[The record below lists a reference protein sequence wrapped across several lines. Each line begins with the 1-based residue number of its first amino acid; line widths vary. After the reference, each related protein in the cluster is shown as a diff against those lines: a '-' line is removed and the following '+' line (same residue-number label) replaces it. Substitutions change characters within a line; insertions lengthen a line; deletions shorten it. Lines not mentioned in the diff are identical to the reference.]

1 MNGSKLESL
10 VTIGGAIKAL
20 GGDRIGGYLVLFG
33 DPASKD
39 IQGEFFSRETDFWT
53 PEAGTKPVIY
63 QHGFTK
69 ALGRRRIG
77 DVTCKVDEVGLW
89 AEGQLKAR
97 SEYEQKYLPKILE
110 MVKAGKLGWSS
121 GSANHL
127 VETDADG
134 QILSWPIV
142 EASITPTPADPRT
155 AVLPLKAL
163 FPTRDRAR
171 DDANPLTIAD
181 VHRLAAAV
189 KAGRVLS
196 AANWTKLD
204 ALARAMT
211 GALDDLN
218 ALLESTRTGGD
229 NAAPDAKTNADASP
243 AGKAVRADWAS
254 LELDARAVLALL

>member
-1 MNGSKLESL
+1 MNGPSKLESL

-20 GGDRIGGYLVLFG
+20 GNDRIGGYLVLFG

-39 IQGEFFSRETDFWT
+39 IQGEFFSPKTDFWT
-53 PEAGTKPVIY
+53 PEVGVKPVIY

-97 SEYEQKYLPKILE
+97 SEYEAKYLPKIME

-127 VETDADG
+127 VETDDAG

-155 AVLPLKAL
+155 HVMPLKAL
-163 FPTRDRAR
+163 FPPRDA
-171 DDANPLTIAD
+171 DPVTIAD
-181 VHRLAAAV
+181 VRRLAAAV

-196 AANWTKLD
+196 TANWSRLD
-204 ALARAMT
+204 ALARSMT
-211 GALDDLN
+211 EALGDLN
-218 ALLESTRTGGD
+218 TLLESTRSGD
-229 NAAPDAKTNADASP
+229 TPDTKKNADASP
-243 AGKAVRADWAS
+243 AGKAARVDWAS
-254 LELDARAVLALL
+254 VEMDARAVLALL

>member
-1 MNGSKLESL
+1 MNGSSKLESL
-10 VTIGGAIKAL
+10 VTIGSAIKAL
-20 GGDRIGGYLVLFG
+20 GNDRIGGYLVLFG

-39 IQGEFFSRETDFWT
+39 IQGEFFSHETDFWT
-53 PEAGTKPVIY
+53 PEVGTKPVIY

-97 SEYEQKYLPKILE
+97 SEYEQKYLPKIME

-127 VETDADG
+127 VETDDAG

-155 AVLPLKAL
+155 HVLPLKAL
-163 FPTRDRAR
+163 FRGRAASGLATVR
-171 DDANPLTIAD
+171 TLEDL
-181 VHRLAAAV
+181 RELAAAV

-196 AANWTKLD
+196 AANWSKLD
-204 ALARAMT
+204 SLAQSMTAALT
-211 GALDDLN
+211 DLN
-218 ALLESTRTGGD
+218 ALLESTRSSDT
-229 NAAPDAKTNADASP
+229 AKNADASP
-243 AGKAVRADWAS
+243 AGKAARVDWAS

>member
-1 MNGSKLESL
+1 MNASRFESL

-20 GGDRIGGYLVLFG
+20 GNNRIGGYLVQFG
-33 DPASKD
+33 DPTRKD
-39 IQGEFFSRETDFWT
+39 IQGEFFSANTDFWS
-53 PEAGTKPVIY
+53 PEIGLKPVIY

-97 SEYEQKYLPKILE
+97 SEYEAKYLPKILD

-127 VETDADG
+127 VETDDSG

-163 FPTRDRAR
+163 FPGRDA
-171 DDANPLTIAD
+171 APVTIAD

-204 ALARAMT
+204 ALAKAMT

-218 ALLESTRTGGD
+218 TLLESTRTGD
-229 NAAPDAKTNADASP
+229 RDTPAAKKNADASP
-243 AGKAVRADWAS
+243 AGKAERVDWAS
-254 LELDARAVLALL
+254 IDLDARAVLALL

>member
-1 MNGSKLESL
+1 MNGSSKLESL
-10 VTIGGAIKAL
+10 VTIGSAIKAL
-20 GGDRIGGYLVLFG
+20 GNDRIGGYLVLFG

-97 SEYEQKYLPKILE
+97 SEYEQKYLPKIME

-127 VETDADG
+127 VETDDAG

-155 AVLPLKAL
+155 HVLPLKAL
-163 FPTRDRAR
+163 FPGRESD
-171 DDANPLTIAD
+171 PVTIAD
-181 VHRLAAAV
+181 VRRLAAAV

-196 AANWTKLD
+196 TANWSRLD
-204 ALARAMT
+204 ALAKSMT
-211 GALDDLN
+211 EALGDLN
-218 ALLESTRTGGD
+218 ALLASTRTDAGD
-229 NAAPDAKTNADASP
+229 PKNADASP